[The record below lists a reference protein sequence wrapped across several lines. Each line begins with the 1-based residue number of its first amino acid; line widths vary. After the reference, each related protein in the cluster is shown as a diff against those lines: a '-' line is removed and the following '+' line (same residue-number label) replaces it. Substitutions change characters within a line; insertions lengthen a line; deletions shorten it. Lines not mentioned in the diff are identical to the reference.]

1 MSVDRARAEAAFDA
15 FLAPYDPHDPK
26 IALKA
31 AHTRQVAATAG
42 RIARDLGFPEGDQ
55 DLAWLL
61 GLLHDLG
68 RFEQVRRFGTFND
81 AVSASHARLSVELLR
96 ADGKALLRRFC
107 PNPADDE
114 LILAAIGL
122 HSAWRLPDSLDERTR
137 TFCNL
142 LRDADKIDILRVNC
156 QEPVESIYGIDERE
170 LLESRLSDTARQG
183 FYQHRTL
190 QRSERSTPA
199 DMVVSHVCFVYELVY
214 RPSLVLAH
222 DQGFC
227 YRMLERPFVDAQT
240 REDVAQMAAHLRAW
254 VAAQLAEKSR

>member
-1 MSVDRARAEAAFDA
+1 MSFDRARAEAVFDA

-96 ADGKALLRRFC
+96 ADGKALLRRWGLPETLVGVGNC
-107 PNPADDE
+107 ILGYAAGDIPAPKP
-114 LILAAIGL
+114 
-122 HSAWRLPDSLDERTR
+122 RK
-137 TFCNL
+137 
-142 LRDADKIDILRVNC
+142 AD
-156 QEPVESIYGIDERE
+156 
-170 LLESRLSDTARQG
+170 
-183 FYQHRTL
+183 
-190 QRSERSTPA
+190 
-199 DMVVSHVCFVYELVY
+199 FV
-214 RPSLVLAH
+214 R
-222 DQGFC
+222 
-227 YRMLERPFVDAQT
+227 FVD
-240 REDVAQMAAHLRAW
+240 
-254 VAAQLAEKSR
+254 